1 MATVQTGLI
10 AIAECLGDFI
20 LEISSNTPV
29 SAGSRLRLE
38 SRLISCGTLQA
49 TLGPTQRP
57 GMAVVDLSCE
67 YTTL

>member
-1 MATVQTGLI
+1 MATVRTGLI
-10 AIAECLGDFI
+10 AITECFGDLI

-29 SAGSRLRLE
+29 SAVSKLRLE
-38 SRLISCGTLQA
+38 SRLISCGTLRT